1 MHFLSAD
8 LEAYI
13 AANSEPEPAL
23 LQELT
28 RETHLKVLMPR
39 MITGHYQGR
48 VLSVISSLLRPQ
60 AILEIGTYTGYSA
73 LCLAEGLSPD
83 GELITIDKND
93 ELAGIQT
100 RYFNRSPYGSQI
112 QRLTGLALE
121 VLPGIDKVFDLVF
134 IDADKTEYPEY
145 FEQVLPKVRPGGVIL
160 LDNVLWSG
168 KVVEPVGAKD
178 LITPVLIDFNKRL
191 SEDTRVRTV
200 LLPVRDGLTLCMVP

>member
-48 VLSVISSLLRPQ
+48 VLSLISTLLRPQ

-93 ELAGIQT
+93 ELASIQK
-100 RYFNRSPYGSQI
+100 RYFNRSPHGSQI
-112 QRLTGLALE
+112 KRYTGLALE
-121 VLPGIDKVFDLVF
+121 VLPGIEKVFDLVF
-134 IDADKTEYPEY
+134 IDADKMEYPEY

-168 KVVEPVGAKD
+168 KVVEPVGARD

-191 SEDTRVRTV
+191 SEDPRVRTV
-200 LLPVRDGLTLCMVP
+200 VLPVRDGLTLCMVL